1 MWFDRTRAVST
12 SFDRVVTQFTQV
24 LPRGTRWCFLNVS
37 VLESSMP
44 TVKLTAR
51 TVQAARP
58 PKSGRLELFDEDLPG
73 FCIFSPSC
81 LTHLKARSQGRRRA
95 RQQHIGCPPL
105 NMKRQLLPRE
115 THDAAGEWA
124 GLKRIAP
131 CTEPKRESALAKE
144 RLACD
149 GSVVETVEYEGLRA
163 PRPGARMPQSTER
176 YAREINQR
184 RSKSRS
190 RSASRSSRPW
200 SGRV

>member
-73 FCIFSPSC
+73 FCIFQ
-81 LTHLKARSQGRRRA
+81 R
-95 RQQHIGCPPL
+95 
-105 NMKRQLLPRE
+105 
-115 THDAAGEWA
+115 
-124 GLKRIAP
+124 AP
-131 CTEPKRESALAKE
+131 CL
-144 RLACD
+144 
-149 GSVVETVEYEGLRA
+149 
-163 PRPGARMPQSTER
+163 
-176 YAREINQR
+176 
-184 RSKSRS
+184 
-190 RSASRSSRPW
+190 
-200 SGRV
+200 